1 MANSNLKYKVILQQK
16 SLIDGEEAMVDLLP
30 ETTADQVLHDGKTLA
45 ELINTGE
52 ISGNSVMYGV
62 RNMGSFYKAV
72 YDNTEGWLPSSTV
85 IEAEENVLYVD
96 LASHDIYAYDSQSD
110 SLVYVSKTNI
120 VNQIMEGKIPVPKAT
135 VASRATADA
144 NGLNIAD
151 NYALK
156 TDVPILDSNKL
167 IPNEYLPSYVDDV
180 VEVVQNGQNF
190 EVPKVVNGEYLPSG
204 SVISPETS
212 KIYVNVTDN
221 KTYRWSGT
229 AYVEISSSLALGET
243 SSTAYA
249 GNKGKANAT
258 AIAALQAFTL
268 GNLTNNISKL
278 DTVTSNGLYTYQY
291 GNDPVTY
298 LLIVH
303 AQPNGVVYQ
312 NKLDLV
318 TKTLSLRSKS
328 SSGTWGDWLDYNLLS
343 KREVVNNLTSSSTNT
358 PLSAAQGKLL
368 KEHLIEVGD
377 TVNAGP
383 STSLL
388 VGGLFFKRTA

>member
-1 MANSNLKYKVILQQK
+1 MVETIYKGKWYNKLNESETVVLY
-16 SLIDGEEAMVDLLP
+16 P
-30 ETTADQVLHDGKTLA
+30 ETTSDQILHNDKTLA

-62 RNMGSFYKAV
+62 HNMGGFYKAV
-72 YDNTEGWLPSSTV
+72 YDNTEGWVPSSTV
-85 IEAEENVLYVD
+85 IELEENVLYVD
-96 LASHDIYAYDSQSD
+96 LAYRDIYAYDSHSD

-120 VNQIMEGKIPVPKAT
+120 VEHVMEGKIPVPKAT
-135 VASRATADA
+135 FASRATADA

-156 TDVPILDSNKL
+156 TDVPILDDNKL

-180 VEVVQNGQNF
+180 VEVIQNGQNF
-190 EVPKVVNGEYLPSG
+190 EVPKVVNGEYKPSG

-212 KIYVNVTDN
+212 KIYVDVTNN

-268 GNLTNNISKL
+268 GDLTKNISKL
-278 DTVTSNGLYTYQY
+278 DTVKSNGLYTYQY

-368 KEHLIEVGD
+368 KEHLIEVGN

-383 STSLL
+383 SSSLL
-388 VGGLFFKRTA
+388 VGGLFFKRTK

>member
-62 RNMGSFYKAV
+62 HNMGKFYKAV
-72 YDNTEGWLPSSTV
+72 YDNTDGWVPSSTV

-96 LASHDIYAYDSQSD
+96 LAYRDIYAYDSHSD

-120 VNQIMEGKIPVPKAT
+120 VEHVMEGKIPVPKAT
-135 VASRATADA
+135 VASRATADG
-144 NGLNIAD
+144 NGLSIAD

-156 TDVPILDSNKL
+156 TDVPILDSNKI
-167 IPNEYLPSYVDDV
+167 IPIEYLPSYVDDV

-190 EVPKVVNGEYLPSG
+190 EVPKVVNGEYKPSG
-204 SVISPETS
+204 SVISPEAS
-212 KIYVNVTDN
+212 KIYVNVTNN

-278 DTVTSNGLYTYQY
+278 DSVVKNGLYTYQY

-318 TKTLSLRSKS
+318 TKTLSLRSKP
-328 SSGTWGDWLDYNLLS
+328 SSGVWGDWLDYNLLS
-343 KREVVNNLTSSSTNT
+343 KRDVVNNLTSSSTNT

-377 TVNAGP
+377 TVDAGP

-388 VGGLFFKRTA
+388 VGGLFFKRTK

>member
-1 MANSNLKYKVILQQK
+1 MEETIYKGKWYNKLNASETVVLY
-16 SLIDGEEAMVDLLP
+16 P
-30 ETTADQVLHDGKTLA
+30 ETTSDQVLHDGKTLA
-45 ELINTGE
+45 KLIETGE

-135 VASRATADA
+135 VASRATEDA

-156 TDVPILDSNKL
+156 TDVPILDDNNL

-180 VEVVQNGQNF
+180 VEVIQNGQNF
-190 EVPKVVNGEYLPSG
+190 EVPKVVNGEYMPSG

-249 GNKGKANAT
+249 GNKGKANAD

-268 GNLTNNISKL
+268 GDLTKNISKL

-328 SSGTWGDWLDYNLLS
+328 SSGTWEAWLDYNLLS

-377 TVNAGP
+377 TVDAGP